1 MVEDFQSWLD
11 SNDLEKLFSDKRDK
25 ETIDKEMFLF
35 VRSND
40 FDNYF
45 SYDGELGALYEKEGT
60 LLRVWT
66 PTAKSV
72 EVWIY
77 ADDSFK
83 GPSTKIEMV
92 QKPKGIFE
100 AYLPGDQHGTIYV
113 YKILFLNNRE
123 SISVD
128 PYARATTVNG
138 MKSVIA
144 DLNRTNPDG
153 WGERLP
159 AFGLPEEAIIYE
171 LHIRDF
177 SISETSGIVN
187 KGKFLG
193 LTEKNTQNASGRKTG
208 LDYLIDLG
216 ITHIQI
222 LPMFDYATVDEANL
236 TEPQYNWGYD
246 PLNYNV
252 PEGSYSTDPF
262 DPFNR
267 IFELKQMIRTLHE
280 NGLRV
285 IMDVVYNHVYDPKD
299 QALERTVPGYF
310 YRYNADGSLAN
321 GTGVGNDTAS
331 ERHMMRK
338 YIIDSVKYWAKE
350 YHLDGFRF
358 DLMGIHDSVTMNAIR
373 EALDK
378 IDPSIIII
386 GEGWEMSTPLPED
399 LKASQRNAQAMPRI
413 AHFNDSI
420 RIALKGSDFGDEKD
434 RGFISGK
441 NYLEDLLLRNIKG
454 AMHLSSHSSYVD
466 PEQVIQYVEAH
477 DNLTLYDKLLRS
489 NPDDSEEV
497 RIKRHTLA
505 TSIVLL
511 SQGVP
516 FIHGGQEFLRTKA
529 GVANSYQSP
538 DEINQFEWERV
549 TTFQESVAYVK
560 GLIALRK
567 SEYLFRL
574 HTHEEIDAHFTMLSE
589 NFNII
594 AFSLTNSE
602 KKYIVI
608 FNGNR
613 SDVIFRIQKG
623 KYAILVEDNQVF
635 LESMPEA
642 VLMEKILVKAHTT
655 SVLCADN
662 QYEADLQSED
672 SMDFL

>member
-193 LTEKNTQNASGRKTG
+193 LTENNTQNASGRKTG

-589 NFNII
+589 NFNIV

-662 QYEADLQSED
+662 QYEGDLQSED

>member
-567 SEYLFRL
+567 SEYLFHL
-574 HTHEEIDAHFTMLSE
+574 HTHEEIDTHFTMLSE
-589 NFNII
+589 NFNIV

-662 QYEADLQSED
+662 QYEGDLQSED

>member
-11 SNDLEKLFSDKRDK
+11 NNDLEKLFSDKRDK

-138 MKSVIA
+138 TKSVIA

-574 HTHEEIDAHFTMLSE
+574 HTIEEIEAHFTILSE
-589 NFNII
+589 NFNIV

>member
-574 HTHEEIDAHFTMLSE
+574 HTIEEIEAHFTILSE
-589 NFNII
+589 NFNIV

-613 SDVIFRIQKG
+613 SDTIFRIQKG

-662 QYEADLQSED
+662 QYEGDLQSED

>member
-11 SNDLEKLFSDKRDK
+11 NNDLEKLFSDKRDK

-399 LKASQRNAQAMPRI
+399 LKASQKNAQAMPRI

-420 RIALKGSDFGDEKD
+420 RVALKGSDFGDEKD

-574 HTHEEIDAHFTMLSE
+574 HTIEEIEAHFTILSE
-589 NFNII
+589 NFNIV

-613 SDVIFRIQKG
+613 SDTIFRIQKG

>member
-399 LKASQRNAQAMPRI
+399 LKASQKNAQAMPRI

-420 RIALKGSDFGDEKD
+420 RVALKGSDFGDEKD

-589 NFNII
+589 NFNIV

>member
-574 HTHEEIDAHFTMLSE
+574 HTIEEIEAHFTILSE
-589 NFNII
+589 NFNIV

-613 SDVIFRIQKG
+613 SDTIFRIQKG

-655 SVLCADN
+655 SVLCVDN
-662 QYEADLQSED
+662 QYEGNLQSED

>member
-267 IFELKQMIRTLHE
+267 IFELKQMIRTLHD

-420 RIALKGSDFGDEKD
+420 RVALKGSDFGDEKD

-589 NFNII
+589 NFNIV

-642 VLMEKILVKAHTT
+642 VLMEKILVKVHTT

-662 QYEADLQSED
+662 QYEGDLQSED

>member
-267 IFELKQMIRTLHE
+267 IFELKQMIRTLHD

-574 HTHEEIDAHFTMLSE
+574 HTHEEIDAHFTTLSE

-613 SDVIFRIQKG
+613 SDTIFRIQKG

>member
-92 QKPKGIFE
+92 QKPKGIFV

-267 IFELKQMIRTLHE
+267 IFELKQMIRTLHD

-399 LKASQRNAQAMPRI
+399 LKASQKNAQAMPRI

-420 RIALKGSDFGDEKD
+420 RVALKGSDFGDEKD

-567 SEYLFRL
+567 SEYLFHL
-574 HTHEEIDAHFTMLSE
+574 HTHEEIDTHFTMLSE
-589 NFNII
+589 NFNIV

-662 QYEADLQSED
+662 QYEGDLQSEN

>member
-267 IFELKQMIRTLHE
+267 IFELKQMIRTLHD

-399 LKASQRNAQAMPRI
+399 LKASQKNAQAMPRI

-420 RIALKGSDFGDEKD
+420 RVALKGSDFGDEKD

-574 HTHEEIDAHFTMLSE
+574 HTIEEIEAHFTILSE
-589 NFNII
+589 NFNIV

-662 QYEADLQSED
+662 QYEGNLQSED

>member
-11 SNDLEKLFSDKRDK
+11 NNDLEKLFSDKRDK

-267 IFELKQMIRTLHE
+267 IFELKQMIRTLHD

-574 HTHEEIDAHFTMLSE
+574 HTIEEIEAHFTILSE
-589 NFNII
+589 NFNIV

-613 SDVIFRIQKG
+613 SDTIFRIQKG

>member
-11 SNDLEKLFSDKRDK
+11 NNDLEKLFSDKRDK

-138 MKSVIA
+138 TKSVIA

-267 IFELKQMIRTLHE
+267 IFELKQMIRTLHD

-358 DLMGIHDSVTMNAIR
+358 DLIGIHDSVTMNAIR

-386 GEGWEMSTPLPED
+386 GEGWEMSTPLQED

-420 RIALKGSDFGDEKD
+420 RIAVKGSDFGDEKD

-574 HTHEEIDAHFTMLSE
+574 HTIEEIEAHFTILSE
-589 NFNII
+589 NFNIV

-613 SDVIFRIQKG
+613 SDTIFRIQKG

>member
-420 RIALKGSDFGDEKD
+420 RIAVKGSDFGDEKD

-574 HTHEEIDAHFTMLSE
+574 HTIEEIEAHFTILSE
-589 NFNII
+589 NFNIV

>member
-113 YKILFLNNRE
+113 YKIFFLNNRE

-589 NFNII
+589 NFNIV

-602 KKYIVI
+602 EKYIVI

-613 SDVIFRIQKG
+613 SDTIFRIQKG

>member
-574 HTHEEIDAHFTMLSE
+574 HTIEEIEAHFTILSE
-589 NFNII
+589 NFNIV

-655 SVLCADN
+655 SVLCVDN
-662 QYEADLQSED
+662 QYEGNLQSED

>member
-267 IFELKQMIRTLHE
+267 IFELKQMIRTLHD

-399 LKASQRNAQAMPRI
+399 LKASQKNAQAMPRI

-420 RIALKGSDFGDEKD
+420 RVALKGSDFGDEMD

-549 TTFQESVAYVK
+549 TTYQESVAYVK

-574 HTHEEIDAHFTMLSE
+574 HTIEEIEAHFTILSE
-589 NFNII
+589 NFNIV

-662 QYEADLQSED
+662 QYEGDLQSED

>member
-11 SNDLEKLFSDKRDK
+11 NNDLEKLFSDKRDK

-267 IFELKQMIRTLHE
+267 IFELKQMIRTLHD

-399 LKASQRNAQAMPRI
+399 LKASQKNAQAMPRI

-613 SDVIFRIQKG
+613 SDTIFRIQKG

>member
-138 MKSVIA
+138 TKSVIA

-420 RIALKGSDFGDEKD
+420 RVALKGSDFGDEKD

-549 TTFQESVAYVK
+549 TTYQESVAYVK

-574 HTHEEIDAHFTMLSE
+574 HTHEEIDAHFTTLSE

-662 QYEADLQSED
+662 QYEGDLQSED

>member
-11 SNDLEKLFSDKRDK
+11 NNDLEKLFSDKRDK

-267 IFELKQMIRTLHE
+267 IFELKQMIRTLHD

-567 SEYLFRL
+567 SEYLFHL
-574 HTHEEIDAHFTMLSE
+574 HTHEEIDTHFTMLSE
-589 NFNII
+589 NFNIV

-613 SDVIFRIQKG
+613 SDTIFRIQKG

>member
-399 LKASQRNAQAMPRI
+399 LKASQRNAQ
-413 AHFNDSI
+413 
-420 RIALKGSDFGDEKD
+420 
-434 RGFISGK
+434 
-441 NYLEDLLLRNIKG
+441 
-454 AMHLSSHSSYVD
+454 
-466 PEQVIQYVEAH
+466 
-477 DNLTLYDKLLRS
+477 
-489 NPDDSEEV
+489 
-497 RIKRHTLA
+497 
-505 TSIVLL
+505 
-511 SQGVP
+511 
-516 FIHGGQEFLRTKA
+516 
-529 GVANSYQSP
+529 
-538 DEINQFEWERV
+538 
-549 TTFQESVAYVK
+549 
-560 GLIALRK
+560 
-567 SEYLFRL
+567 
-574 HTHEEIDAHFTMLSE
+574 
-589 NFNII
+589 
-594 AFSLTNSE
+594 
-602 KKYIVI
+602 
-608 FNGNR
+608 
-613 SDVIFRIQKG
+613 
-623 KYAILVEDNQVF
+623 
-635 LESMPEA
+635 
-642 VLMEKILVKAHTT
+642 
-655 SVLCADN
+655 
-662 QYEADLQSED
+662 
-672 SMDFL
+672 

>member
-267 IFELKQMIRTLHE
+267 IFELKQMIRTLHD

-420 RIALKGSDFGDEKD
+420 RIAVKGSDFGDEKD

-574 HTHEEIDAHFTMLSE
+574 HTIEEIEAHFTILSE
-589 NFNII
+589 NFNIV

-613 SDVIFRIQKG
+613 SDTIFRIQKG

>member
-399 LKASQRNAQAMPRI
+399 LKASQKNAQAMPRI

-420 RIALKGSDFGDEKD
+420 RVALKGSDFGDEMD

-549 TTFQESVAYVK
+549 TTYQESVAYVK

-613 SDVIFRIQKG
+613 SDTIFRIQKG

-662 QYEADLQSED
+662 QYEGNLQSED

>member
-267 IFELKQMIRTLHE
+267 IFELKQMIRTLHD

-420 RIALKGSDFGDEKD
+420 RIAVKGSDFGDEKD

-594 AFSLTNSE
+594 VFSLTNSE

-662 QYEADLQSED
+662 QYEGDLQSED

>member
-193 LTEKNTQNASGRKTG
+193 LTEKNTTNASGISTG

-574 HTHEEIDAHFTMLSE
+574 HTHEEIDTHFTMLSE
-589 NFNII
+589 NFNIV

-662 QYEADLQSED
+662 QYEGDLQSED

>member
-574 HTHEEIDAHFTMLSE
+574 HTHEEIDTHFTMLSE

>member
-138 MKSVIA
+138 TKSVIA

-267 IFELKQMIRTLHE
+267 IFELKQMIRTLHD

-549 TTFQESVAYVK
+549 TTYQESVAYVK

-574 HTHEEIDAHFTMLSE
+574 HTIEEIEAHFTILSE
-589 NFNII
+589 NFNIV

-613 SDVIFRIQKG
+613 SDTIFRIQKG

>member
-138 MKSVIA
+138 TKSVIA

-267 IFELKQMIRTLHE
+267 IFELKQMIRTLHD

-574 HTHEEIDAHFTMLSE
+574 HTIEEIEAHFTILSE
-589 NFNII
+589 NFNIV

-613 SDVIFRIQKG
+613 SDTIFRIQKG

>member
-267 IFELKQMIRTLHE
+267 IFEVKQMIRTLHD

-399 LKASQRNAQAMPRI
+399 LKASQKNAQAMPRI

-420 RIALKGSDFGDEKD
+420 RVALKGSDFGDEKD

-574 HTHEEIDAHFTMLSE
+574 HTIEEIEAHFTILSE
-589 NFNII
+589 NFNIV

>member
-11 SNDLEKLFSDKRDK
+11 NNDLEKLFSDKRDK

-267 IFELKQMIRTLHE
+267 IFELKQMIRTLHD

-378 IDPSIIII
+378 IDPPIIII

-420 RIALKGSDFGDEKD
+420 RIAVKGSDFGDEKD

-574 HTHEEIDAHFTMLSE
+574 HTHEEIDTHFTMLSE
-589 NFNII
+589 NFNIV

-662 QYEADLQSED
+662 QYEGDLQSED

>member
-113 YKILFLNNRE
+113 YKIFFLNNRE

-267 IFELKQMIRTLHE
+267 IFELKQMIRTLHD

-549 TTFQESVAYVK
+549 TTFEESVAYVK

-574 HTHEEIDAHFTMLSE
+574 HTHEEIDTHFTMLSE
-589 NFNII
+589 NFNIV

-662 QYEADLQSED
+662 QYEGDLQSED

>member
-267 IFELKQMIRTLHE
+267 IFELKQMIRTLHD

-574 HTHEEIDAHFTMLSE
+574 HTIEEIEAHFTILSE
-589 NFNII
+589 NFNIV

-662 QYEADLQSED
+662 QYEGDLQSEN

>member
-11 SNDLEKLFSDKRDK
+11 NNDLEKLFSDKRDK

-267 IFELKQMIRTLHE
+267 IFELKQMIRTLHD

-549 TTFQESVAYVK
+549 TTFEESVAYVK

-574 HTHEEIDAHFTMLSE
+574 HTHEEIDTHFTMLSE
-589 NFNII
+589 NFNIV

-613 SDVIFRIQKG
+613 SDTIFRIQKG

>member
-66 PTAKSV
+66 PTAKFV

-267 IFELKQMIRTLHE
+267 IFELKQMIRTLHD

-574 HTHEEIDAHFTMLSE
+574 HTHEEIDTHFTMLSE
-589 NFNII
+589 NFNIV

-642 VLMEKILVKAHTT
+642 VLMEKMLVKAHTT

-662 QYEADLQSED
+662 QYEGDLQSED

>member
-267 IFELKQMIRTLHE
+267 IFELKQMIRTLHD

-399 LKASQRNAQAMPRI
+399 LKASQKNAQAMPRI

-420 RIALKGSDFGDEKD
+420 RVALKGSDFGDEKD

-574 HTHEEIDAHFTMLSE
+574 HTHEEIDTHFTMLSE
-589 NFNII
+589 NFNIV

-642 VLMEKILVKAHTT
+642 VLMEKILVKVHTT

-662 QYEADLQSED
+662 QYEGDLQSED

>member
-267 IFELKQMIRTLHE
+267 IFELKQMIRTLHD

-574 HTHEEIDAHFTMLSE
+574 HTLEEIEAHFTILSE
-589 NFNII
+589 NFNIV

-613 SDVIFRIQKG
+613 SDTIFRIQKG

>member
-267 IFELKQMIRTLHE
+267 IFEVKQMIRTLHD

-420 RIALKGSDFGDEKD
+420 RVALKGSDFGDEKD

-574 HTHEEIDAHFTMLSE
+574 HTHEEIDTHFTMLSE
-589 NFNII
+589 NFNIV

>member
-267 IFELKQMIRTLHE
+267 IFELKQMIRTLHD

-662 QYEADLQSED
+662 QYEGDLQSED
-672 SMDFL
+672 TMDFL

>member
-11 SNDLEKLFSDKRDK
+11 NNDLEKLFSDKRDK

-267 IFELKQMIRTLHE
+267 IFELKQMIRTLHD

-399 LKASQRNAQAMPRI
+399 LKASQKNAQAMPRI

-655 SVLCADN
+655 SVL
-662 QYEADLQSED
+662 
-672 SMDFL
+672 